1 MNSRQKDFK
10 EQHKMIKGLSVEVRN
25 NDVNK
30 ALKIFKKK
38 VMEDGLLNN
47 IRDRE
52 HFVSKG
58 KKRRLAQA
66 AGRRRWLKRVEETT
80 IKRQRLY

>member
-38 VMEDGLLNN
+38 VWYDGG
-47 IRDRE
+47 IKE
-52 HFVSKG
+52 
-58 KKRRLAQA
+58 RRN
-66 AGRRRWLKRVEETT
+66 
-80 IKRQRLY
+80 

>member
-1 MNSRQKDFK
+1 
-10 EQHKMIKGLSVEVRN
+10 
-25 NDVNK
+25 
-30 ALKIFKKK
+30 
-38 VMEDGLLNN
+38 MEDGQLNN
-47 IRDRE
+47 LRDRE

-80 IKRQRLY
+80 IKKQRLYSWLM